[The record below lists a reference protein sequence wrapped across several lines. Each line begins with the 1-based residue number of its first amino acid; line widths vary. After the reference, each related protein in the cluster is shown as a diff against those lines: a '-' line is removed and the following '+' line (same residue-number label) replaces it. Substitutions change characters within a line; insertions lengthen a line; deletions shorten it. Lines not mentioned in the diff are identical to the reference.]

1 VLCAGSGP
9 WGSTIDPQ
17 DHSVN
22 RTIYLSLGS
31 NLGDR
36 AGNLAEAVKRL
47 GALGTVVAQSSLY
60 ETEPVEVESDQPWYL
75 NSAVAMKTELEPEEF
90 LQRVLAIERAMG
102 RHRSGHKSSRS
113 IDIDLILFGDEI
125 VKSENLTIPHPAM
138 HRRRFVLDPLAEI
151 APEVQHPI
159 LKQTVRHLRKQLPA
173 AGTVRKI
180 S

>member
-1 VLCAGSGP
+1 
-9 WGSTIDPQ
+9 
-17 DHSVN
+17 
-22 RTIYLSLGS
+22 
-31 NLGDR
+31 
-36 AGNLAEAVKRL
+36 
-47 GALGTVVAQSSLY
+47 
-60 ETEPVEVESDQPWYL
+60 
-75 NSAVAMKTELEPEEF
+75 MKTELEPEEF